1 MRRKLATLILFG
13 YCAATVAADYGVP
26 LPANATPLALAA
38 ALQSPAPDQ
47 DQLISGK
54 VGRVCQKQGCWM
66 MLIDGDASVRVMT
79 GHRFFLPK
87 DASGEAVVYG
97 RLIER
102 EIDRK
107 TAKHFARESGGD
119 AVEPGPEY
127 RIDALGMQIRP

>member
-1 MRRKLATLILFG
+1 MRRKLATLILLGFS
-13 YCAATVAADYGVP
+13 AAPGAADYGIP
-26 LPANATPLALAA
+26 LPANSTPIALAA
-38 ALQSPAPDQ
+38 VLQGPAPDQ
-47 DQLISGK
+47 DLLISGK

-66 MLIDGDASVRVMT
+66 MLIDGESAVRVMT
-79 GHRFFLPK
+79 GHRFFLPA
-87 DASGEAVVYG
+87 DASGEALVYG

-102 EIDRK
+102 EVDRK